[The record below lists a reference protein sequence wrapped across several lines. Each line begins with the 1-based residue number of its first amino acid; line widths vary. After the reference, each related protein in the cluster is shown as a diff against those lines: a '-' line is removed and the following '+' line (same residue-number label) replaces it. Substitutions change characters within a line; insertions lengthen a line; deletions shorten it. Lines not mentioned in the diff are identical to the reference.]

1 MGRSKRNVLRSKE
14 NLILYDLFMTIIPRY
29 FRKSEEHKYLELIE
43 ETLASHLFQF
53 EKDRVDKQYLIF

>member
-1 MGRSKRNVLRSKE
+1 
-14 NLILYDLFMTIIPRY
+14 MTIIPRY